1 MNNSLDTR
9 SKILQ
14 VAIDAVGLKGEITV
28 RQISEKAEVNV
39 AAINYHF
46 GSKNNLLKEVEN
58 YYAEILY
65 NMMKEVLLKEE
76 SSPKEKLVLWTNSL
90 MEFMFK
96 YPALIALIAN
106 LATEDREYNPILI
119 QKVYLNE
126 ELESVITLLI
136 KESTGITE
144 ERILKYKYLQ
154 MFSGIL
160 GPIISEVVSLTYGNN
175 NHILNI
181 SEKGQREEYINM
193 LIESIL

>member
-28 RQISEKAEVNV
+28 RQIAEKAEVNV

-119 QKVYLNE
+119 QKVYLSE
-126 ELESVITLLI
+126 ELESVITFLI

>member
-14 VAIDAVGLKGEITV
+14 VAIDAVGLRGEITV
-28 RQISEKAEVNV
+28 RQISEKAGVNV

-65 NMMKEVLLKEE
+65 NMMKDVLLREGTN
-76 SSPKEKLVLWTNSL
+76 PKEKLVLWTNSL

-119 QKVYLNE
+119 QKVYLNV
-126 ELESVITLLI
+126 ELENVITLLI

-154 MFSGIL
+154 IFSGIL
-160 GPIISEVVSLTYGNN
+160 GPIIGEVVSLTYGNK

-193 LIESIL
+193 LIGSIL

>member
-14 VAIDAVGLKGEITV
+14 VAIDAVGLRGEITV
-28 RQISEKAEVNV
+28 RQISEKAGVNV

-65 NMMKEVLLKEE
+65 NMMKDVLLREG
-76 SSPKEKLVLWTNSL
+76 SNPKEKLVLWTNSL

-126 ELESVITLLI
+126 ELENVITLLI
-136 KESTGITE
+136 KESTGIRE

-154 MFSGIL
+154 IFSGIL
-160 GPIISEVVSLTYGNN
+160 GPIIGEVVSLTYGNK

-193 LIESIL
+193 LIGSIL

>member
-14 VAIDAVGLKGEITV
+14 VAIDAVGLRGEITV
-28 RQISEKAEVNV
+28 RQISEKAGVNV

-65 NMMKEVLLKEE
+65 NMMKDVLLKEE
-76 SSPKEKLVLWTNSL
+76 SNPKEKLVLWTNSL

-126 ELESVITLLI
+126 ELENVITLLI

-154 MFSGIL
+154 IFSGIL
-160 GPIISEVVSLTYGNN
+160 GPIIGEVVSLTYGNK

-193 LIESIL
+193 LIGSIL

>member
-1 MNNSLDTR
+1 MKNSLDTR

-28 RQISEKAEVNV
+28 RQIAEKAEVNV

-65 NMMKEVLLKEE
+65 NMMKDVLLKKE
-76 SSPKEKLVLWTNSL
+76 STPKEKLVLWTNSL

-96 YPALIALIAN
+96 YPALIALIVS

-126 ELESVITLLI
+126 ELENVITLLI

>member
-9 SKILQ
+9 SRILQ
-14 VAIDAVGLKGEITV
+14 VAIDTVGLKGEITI
-28 RQISEKAEVNV
+28 RQIAEKAGVNV

-65 NMMKEVLLKEE
+65 NMMKDILLKKEHN
-76 SSPKEKLVLWTNSL
+76 PKEKLVLWTNSL

-106 LATEDREYNPILI
+106 LAAEDRGYNPILI
-119 QKVYLNE
+119 QKVYLSE
-126 ELESVITLLI
+126 ELENAITLLI
-136 KESTGITE
+136 KESTGIE
-144 ERILKYKYLQ
+144 NERILKYKYLQ
-154 MFSGIL
+154 IFSGIL

-175 NHILNI
+175 HHILNI
-181 SEKGQREEYINM
+181 SEKHQREEYINM